1 MKKNDIRETLR
12 YPKILSGLWS
22 GYQVKSADRLLLI
35 NHKAGSKE
43 VRITSKETLS
53 RKELSV
59 FMGLLALGM
68 DRAAVKTYSVE
79 LSPSQASNYL
89 AMGIN
94 SELPRHWMGS
104 ANQILRQSSTGKKG
118 GAFSDLKTI
127 LDRLMG
133 VIIEVEDKTEGILEM
148 FPLVEYAR
156 ISSRQQSAEVRLN
169 PLLSTVLFVN
179 LSQPGVDTKLLG
191 YFRILQA
198 ELTKISGA
206 GFARQ
211 IFVILCCEF
220 LQASQKKT
228 VTISSETLAERLH
241 IQYRPTTVTKPAF
254 HRQIKAAVNSVA
266 YSMGWQVL
274 EDGKGADRRFTIINS
289 VKESE
294 PIAEQPAGS
303 NKPPQA
309 VISSPEG
316 AIPETEK
323 PSVRAP
329 FDWFKRA
336 GFVDTVNAYKHSCN
350 EQNWTEFKFG
360 VPLTASA
367 NDRLFY
373 LRSLLIGIEPGEGR
387 ENPMCCSLAFELFA
401 DLPPGLKSQFLK
413 SAGPNTR
420 EYLVGETSN
429 SFFNT

>member
-1 MKKNDIRETLR
+1 
-12 YPKILSGLWS
+12 
-22 GYQVKSADRLLLI
+22 
-35 NHKAGSKE
+35 
-43 VRITSKETLS
+43 
-53 RKELSV
+53 
-59 FMGLLALGM
+59 MGLLALGM

-254 HRQIKAAVNSVA
+254 HRQIKAAVDSVA

-274 EDGKGADRRFTIINS
+274 EHGKGADRRFTIINS

-309 VISSPEG
+309 VITAPEA
-316 AIPETEK
+316 AIPVAPVEAEK
-323 PSVRAP
+323 PSVP
-329 FDWFKRA
+329 VPYDWFKRA
-336 GFVDTVNAYKHSCN
+336 GFADAIDANTHSCF

-360 VPLTASA
+360 VPLIAST
-367 NDRLFY
+367 NDRLCY
-373 LRSLLIGIEPGEGR
+373 LRSLLAGLEPGQGR
-387 ENPMCCSLAFELFA
+387 ENPRRCSLAFELFA

-429 SFFNT
+429 SFCNT